1 MAPIRFCELK
11 NRFVKSGG
19 QGKQVTLTE
28 YDVNILNGVDK
39 GDLPLIQ
46 LFDTDY
52 RVSTQNVDWNLW
64 NGCVYIDIDSKHY
77 YNEVRQFDI
86 DTLFNSLYEYLLT
99 AYTFNFYCI
108 QKSASGTSYHFW
120 FYFKVEK
127 SEDNFKKAE
136 DIARNMVVEAF
147 ENVGAGEIIHYKVGD
162 KAVLD
167 NCTVSPVQGFHPSC
181 YPFSFGNHSLLWFGE
196 FDGWNQYEFE
206 RPIRVSDIKED
217 GTKMFELMEFKPIDK
232 KIKLEHRSRL
242 AVYMALKAVYGSF
255 EDTQTAWEYLC
266 RNCISDG
273 DKHKSIDYIKEG
285 ERWFRYNYPVNVNVL
300 KKFGYTF
307 SKAFEPRKIDFYKP
321 DVVYELGDGQYL
333 SNIQIQWSYEKINH
347 LYAGCSLGKTHN
359 AKSLGVK
366 EIIDDID
373 WVFGK
378 RNKRVCFISPMRSIN
393 KDGFE
398 KEKRDEWIIVD
409 SDHDTTNKEIY
420 DSVHHALRNPELNV
434 CVTWESYCAYQMY
447 QIPFDY
453 VIVDEVHTFFMYD
466 YRVASITE
474 MKSALELATGI
485 RILMTGTPSAELK
498 EFDCYKIQVKKKMTK
513 VPAEIVL
520 YKNQFKG
527 YWLSDIREWT
537 KDSSHCAI
545 LFYDRTNYKTEEM
558 FERAGLKCSVFNTNY
573 TENVDY
579 ILNNNNV
586 FSPITAFSVYG
597 QAGINLYIDTDKK
610 VRIYILNKNGLGI
623 IQYANRVRNREVI
636 DKVII
641 GYPTSEVDNDVIPLS
656 HYVDYETVEKKTSLL
671 NENKV
676 SFDVI
681 DIRQKQI
688 IELTYGLPTD
698 CLEKIGD
705 AVSLNRDRYKTY
717 RMIKNVSAYERQ
729 LQVIYNRL
737 TSNDFDVVITKLD
750 KDTKDISTTKLQ
762 GQNFAGQMTRF
773 NFDIF
778 KKQRDGGFWL
788 DLDDDKQL
796 KKVCIGDTAKQI
808 EDIFNSLYVRN
819 EGDFEK
825 TKSDFRAF
833 VNSVIKRN
841 NTIRKTDISDYAL
854 MLEITRNWESYYD
867 NAFIVVLMQEDVTVA
882 QTAALYVRTI
892 YKEGMNWRSI
902 ADEAYARIFK
912 LKKVVDTYRDI
923 FDSLGKPYDFKVIND
938 GKTKEIYTY
947 LVNKHTRG
955 SNKKS
960 VTLGGITY
968 TDIDDAVKKTGLS
981 KRTIY
986 RRLKAQG

>member
-28 YDVNILNGVDK
+28 YDVNILNGVGK

-86 DTLFNSLYEYLLT
+86 DRLFDLLYEYLLV

-167 NCTVSPVQGFHPSC
+167 NCTVSPFQGFHPSC

-206 RPIRVSDIKED
+206 RPVRVSDIKED

-255 EDTQTAWEYLC
+255 KETQVAWEYLC
-266 RNCISDG
+266 RNCIADG

-300 KKFGYTF
+300 KKFGYKF
-307 SKAFEPRKIDFYKP
+307 NKAFEPRKIDFYKP
-321 DVVYELGDGQYL
+321 DVVYELGEGQYL
-333 SNIQIQWSYEKINH
+333 SNIQIKWSYEKINH

-420 DSVHHALRNPELNV
+420 DSVHHALRNSELNV

-474 MKSALELATGI
+474 MKRALERATGI

-513 VPAEIVL
+513 VPAEIV
-520 YKNQFKG
+520 
-527 YWLSDIREWT
+527 
-537 KDSSHCAI
+537 
-545 LFYDRTNYKTEEM
+545 
-558 FERAGLKCSVFNTNY
+558 
-573 TENVDY
+573 
-579 ILNNNNV
+579 
-586 FSPITAFSVYG
+586 
-597 QAGINLYIDTDKK
+597 
-610 VRIYILNKNGLGI
+610 
-623 IQYANRVRNREVI
+623 
-636 DKVII
+636 
-641 GYPTSEVDNDVIPLS
+641 
-656 HYVDYETVEKKTSLL
+656 
-671 NENKV
+671 
-676 SFDVI
+676 
-681 DIRQKQI
+681 
-688 IELTYGLPTD
+688 
-698 CLEKIGD
+698 
-705 AVSLNRDRYKTY
+705 
-717 RMIKNVSAYERQ
+717 
-729 LQVIYNRL
+729 
-737 TSNDFDVVITKLD
+737 
-750 KDTKDISTTKLQ
+750 
-762 GQNFAGQMTRF
+762 
-773 NFDIF
+773 
-778 KKQRDGGFWL
+778 
-788 DLDDDKQL
+788 
-796 KKVCIGDTAKQI
+796 
-808 EDIFNSLYVRN
+808 
-819 EGDFEK
+819 
-825 TKSDFRAF
+825 
-833 VNSVIKRN
+833 
-841 NTIRKTDISDYAL
+841 
-854 MLEITRNWESYYD
+854 
-867 NAFIVVLMQEDVTVA
+867 
-882 QTAALYVRTI
+882 
-892 YKEGMNWRSI
+892 
-902 ADEAYARIFK
+902 
-912 LKKVVDTYRDI
+912 
-923 FDSLGKPYDFKVIND
+923 
-938 GKTKEIYTY
+938 
-947 LVNKHTRG
+947 
-955 SNKKS
+955 
-960 VTLGGITY
+960 
-968 TDIDDAVKKTGLS
+968 
-981 KRTIY
+981 
-986 RRLKAQG
+986 